1 MVSVQQSQDTNEP
14 PGFMEGNIER
24 DCSMLGGLF
33 QVLINDLK
41 TSVPHWEDFQAKAA
55 KFHTQLKATVV
66 SLTAFLDSF
75 QRLADIAT
83 MSRGATKDL
92 GASLTRLCLRHKA
105 IEFKLK
111 SLASSLMDYLVM
123 PLQDRIEDWKR
134 ITVQLDKD
142 HAKDYK
148 KARQEIKKK
157 SSDTIRL
164 QKKARKDVSG
174 WVCHGKTSVQY
185 QLDTAMQEVGDMY
198 VLLEETEK
206 SAVRKALVEERG
218 RFCCLVNLMRPA
230 LEEEL
235 SMLGEIMHLQ
245 SVVEELGE
253 QTKDPLDLPPAS
265 EQVILDVK
273 GLENQMTYLKPVRQ
287 TPPLNKIAEEVV
299 FDDDGDDS
307 DHYVEL
313 PALAGDYI
321 NKGQQ
326 PPPPPSGK
334 VELSVR
340 EEPRTPPSSPTL
352 SSGSR
357 KSSVCGSIGSMN
369 SADSRSSSS
378 LTSGNS
384 SHSAH
389 SHPSTNQVA
398 HHRHRS
404 LSTPLNPAHRLSSV
418 SSQDSGF
425 TSQDTLFM
433 RPGTPT
439 SQQQY
444 TAGMQANHEYARQQS
459 SGSASSSGDSTPS
472 SSPCQNY
479 APMGANFTPMAN
491 QPATATLGR
500 RSNRPKP
507 VPTPSV
513 PVKIPHEKL
522 PDLPAA
528 NKTKKRGLPNYE
540 RPQQDQIVPQPKT
553 PQEQE
558 EDDWAKKSATLP
570 RRSNSV
576 ATPYGIGGTIPRH
589 HRPALDLN
597 GSHDSGYDESGQ
609 ILPPPIGFEGRMMNL
624 EENPYLIPENDAK
637 PLNSK
642 VSQSQMKEY
651 LKSGQVSSK
660 PGNSRSATGTPTH
673 QRHSSMGAIHTESN
687 ENTYQNMARSKL
699 VVKER
704 PPPPVRRTPPDSLPE
719 QRGPTTQWEN
729 PTYAEAQFDDSGKF
743 KLPHAVENDPSQEQS
758 TTYDYPPQRHYQKRP
773 PGVARSKSIC
783 SPSEFGPNRNFAQVA
798 LLENLN
804 AKLAQRKSNPV
815 TPLDNRA
822 SQEGNRYVVNQ
833 STSQMTNK
841 MATSTSR
848 GKGSERTHPHVPPS
862 TQQEGQR
869 TIENDEGPVLY
880 DYPTHLYSQSR
891 LSAAMEDLPP
901 PPEDFMTDTTD
912 EIPAQESAL
921 QVAIKEKSRKLKRTE
936 TMDRSAPRIS
946 KD

>member
-164 QKKARKDVSG
+164 QKKARKDASSG
-174 WVCHGKTSVQY
+174 THGAGHSHSNFLSNSGKTSVQY

-340 EEPRTPPSSPTL
+340 EEPR
-352 SSGSR
+352 
-357 KSSVCGSIGSMN
+357 
-369 SADSRSSSS
+369 
-378 LTSGNS
+378 
-384 SHSAH
+384 
-389 SHPSTNQVA
+389 
-398 HHRHRS
+398 
-404 LSTPLNPAHRLSSV
+404 
-418 SSQDSGF
+418 
-425 TSQDTLFM
+425 
-433 RPGTPT
+433 
-439 SQQQY
+439 
-444 TAGMQANHEYARQQS
+444 QS

>member
-1 MVSVQQSQDTNEP
+1 
-14 PGFMEGNIER
+14 
-24 DCSMLGGLF
+24 
-33 QVLINDLK
+33 

-164 QKKARKDVSG
+164 QKKARK
-174 WVCHGKTSVQY
+174 GKTSVQY

-273 GLENQMTYLKPVRQ
+273 GLENQMTY
-287 TPPLNKIAEEVV
+287 
-299 FDDDGDDS
+299 
-307 DHYVEL
+307 
-313 PALAGDYI
+313 
-321 NKGQQ
+321 
-326 PPPPPSGK
+326 
-334 VELSVR
+334 
-340 EEPRTPPSSPTL
+340 TPPSSPTL

-576 ATPYGIGGTIPRH
+576 AQDCVVLILVSVDTLRYRWNHPQN

-822 SQEGNRYVVNQ
+822 SQG
-833 STSQMTNK
+833 
-841 MATSTSR
+841 
-848 GKGSERTHPHVPPS
+848 
-862 TQQEGQR
+862 
-869 TIENDEGPVLY
+869 
-880 DYPTHLYSQSR
+880 
-891 LSAAMEDLPP
+891 
-901 PPEDFMTDTTD
+901 
-912 EIPAQESAL
+912 EID
-921 QVAIKEKSRKLKRTE
+921 
-936 TMDRSAPRIS
+936 M
-946 KD
+946 